1 MRFPALKKK
10 VFMKRRRNEASS
22 SPSSRGFAFAF
33 LFGVVFASCFRRW
46 YRGYFRGGLS
56 SSSFSSSSSAC
67 WSSEWLGKQLER
79 RSGIFRAGARKER
92 GDEVTVEGEYE
103 DDVSSSMRRSS
114 YSSFYYHR
122 DDYDDDDDDDVHS
135 LSTQELLELSLHSAR
150 LSAYLFA
157 KASWPA
163 AMRMKRA
170 TVDRVKRIGVWVAMF
185 AMDSPSWSSSS
196 RDYYYDGDDD
206 DGEGASYATRAP
218 RRTFLFFARKVVVYG
233 IAILFL
239 RNGALI
245 VRKVLVRRFGA
256 KWMVVRATMEQKRAV
271 IEERVQKGWRKA
283 ERAARKKVWEP
294 LVRWTRRLRR
304 VKIFWTQAVPRT
316 VVESG
321 RKFRRRTVRFLRFL
335 GKVVPHAIF
344 FYCAKAFVTR
354 AVPTV
359 LRVSVLRTRYCLASV
374 GFLYPIFK
382 TLMALEDV
390 RVRGAEEVEN
400 VGYDDASDREGGD
413 AKSKKEQEEEIEK
426 WARYWV
432 AIGPLALLADVPFL
446 STSVSLFWP
455 SWLEMC
461 CVFVLWLEMPLMN
474 GAYFTV
480 DTVFTPMYNKFASA
494 RRKRRREKKRRGKI
508 SMKSSGSAS
517 SLSMMMASALRSD
530 ADDETDD
537 EYAEEDGVSYK
548 YDDDNTSGD
557 SSDDDEDYND
567 IDGKY
572 ATKSSKY
579 DKKKRDDEVLSS
591 SSSESAASESS
602 LSLFSSRKKRRDD
615 VYENMNTGGL
625 RRRSRQRHGQG
636 ELPPLPPGR
645 VENEQQRR
653 SRRKPKTRKRGSGLV
668 GYRNVLTKKLRDSSK
683 RVIIVWLRACVS
695 VIGMFSPRLGEIS
708 RVALEN
714 TTGALLACSL
724 FFLVPG
730 MFCRYGCAIAGVFVP
745 CLKSLETIASPS
757 SSKSSRI
764 KATEKLSL
772 ANGKKQNTFFL
783 AGNEREPSSGEG
795 EGKKKEE
802 QTRRRIT
809 TSRSEK
815 LRAQLQYW
823 IAWSLLWSLAR
834 EIGWFPL
841 SRHLELAGIY
851 WLQVF
856 GGADAVSKK
865 VKNFKDSIILEHQ
878 NVIQAALQNVRD
890 DDDDDVKEEEKDDK
904 ETEEEKDSDLGK
916 IVEVEDLEKE
926 IDK

>member
-1 MRFPALKKK
+1 
-10 VFMKRRRNEASS
+10 
-22 SPSSRGFAFAF
+22 
-33 LFGVVFASCFRRW
+33 
-46 YRGYFRGGLS
+46 
-56 SSSFSSSSSAC
+56 
-67 WSSEWLGKQLER
+67 
-79 RSGIFRAGARKER
+79 
-92 GDEVTVEGEYE
+92 
-103 DDVSSSMRRSS
+103 
-114 YSSFYYHR
+114 
-122 DDYDDDDDDDVHS
+122 
-135 LSTQELLELSLHSAR
+135 
-150 LSAYLFA
+150 
-157 KASWPA
+157 
-163 AMRMKRA
+163 
-170 TVDRVKRIGVWVAMF
+170 
-185 AMDSPSWSSSS
+185 
-196 RDYYYDGDDD
+196 
-206 DGEGASYATRAP
+206 
-218 RRTFLFFARKVVVYG
+218 
-233 IAILFL
+233 
-239 RNGALI
+239 
-245 VRKVLVRRFGA
+245 
-256 KWMVVRATMEQKRAV
+256 
-271 IEERVQKGWRKA
+271 
-283 ERAARKKVWEP
+283 
-294 LVRWTRRLRR
+294 
-304 VKIFWTQAVPRT
+304 
-316 VVESG
+316 
-321 RKFRRRTVRFLRFL
+321 
-335 GKVVPHAIF
+335 
-344 FYCAKAFVTR
+344 
-354 AVPTV
+354 
-359 LRVSVLRTRYCLASV
+359 
-374 GFLYPIFK
+374 
-382 TLMALEDV
+382 MALEDV

-446 STSVSLFWP
+446 STSVSLCWP

-537 EYAEEDGVSYK
+537 EYAEEDGMSYK

-645 VENEQQRR
+645 VENKQQRR

-783 AGNEREPSSGEG
+783 AENEREPSSGEG

-890 DDDDDVKEEEKDDK
+890 DDDDDDVKEEEKDDK